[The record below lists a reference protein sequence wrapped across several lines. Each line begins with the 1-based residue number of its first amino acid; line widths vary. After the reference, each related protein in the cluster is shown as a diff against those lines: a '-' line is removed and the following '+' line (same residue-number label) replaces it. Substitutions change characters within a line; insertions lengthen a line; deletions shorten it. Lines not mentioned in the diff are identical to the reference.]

1 MPQQKIQA
9 EIFEEIE
16 KIVPRYPLDHL
27 WKEESDEKN
36 DNNFLAFVKL
46 VKICQFLVCDL
57 CGSHILSEYLM
68 LTHNISV

>member
-36 DNNFLAFVKL
+36 DNNFLAFV
-46 VKICQFLVCDL
+46 
-57 CGSHILSEYLM
+57 
-68 LTHNISV
+68 